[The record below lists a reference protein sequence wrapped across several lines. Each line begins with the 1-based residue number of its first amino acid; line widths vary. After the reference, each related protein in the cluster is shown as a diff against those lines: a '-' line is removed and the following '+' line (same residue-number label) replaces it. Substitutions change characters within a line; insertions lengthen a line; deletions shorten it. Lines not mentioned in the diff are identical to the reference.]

1 MDINLEQLQEER
13 FVQET
18 RKELVIFELRKA
30 VYNITVNITL
40 SMQNVIQTLYSYDY
54 EASSTY
60 EEHLLRLWRNVGYG
74 YVVEG
79 LEYSDP
85 AHSRLL
91 NELYR
96 LFILLPK
103 HQDSLDLPPST

>member
-1 MDINLEQLQEER
+1 MDITLAQSNAER
-13 FVQET
+13 FSKDV
-18 RKELVIFELRKA
+18 RKELLIFELRKA
-30 VYNITVNITL
+30 VYNITGNGNL
-40 SMQNVIQTLYSYDY
+40 SMQNIIQTLYSYGH
-54 EASSTY
+54 EASLTY
-60 EEHLLRLWRNVGYG
+60 EVDLLKLWRNVGYG

-96 LFILLPK
+96 LFIILPTNK
-103 HQDSLDLPPST
+103 TL